1 MYTHSTDLEIA
12 NFNYLANEQIVIG
25 LSCLMPLLKN
35 LHSLMQF
42 AEKRDVFVFY
52 YVAAIQ
58 IFQADV
64 ASFYINNHTN
74 FEQDVFWDFRAFVSL
89 FRHDSIP
96 MCWVYNGLDLNTHG
110 LEYLHFTPL
119 G

>member
-1 MYTHSTDLEIA
+1 MYTHSTELEIA
-12 NFNYLANEQIVIG
+12 NFNYLADEQIVIG
-25 LSCLMPLLKN
+25 LSC
-35 LHSLMQF
+35 HSLMQF
-42 AEKRDVFVFY
+42 AERRDVFVFD

-74 FEQDVFWDFRAFVSL
+74 FEQDVLWDFQAFVSL